1 MRRSTAHS
9 RFTFILSLTIATIT
23 FAFNATVTVFA
34 LLIYAGVQ

>member
-9 RFTFILSLTIATIT
+9 RYSFILSLTIGALSA
-23 FAFNATVTVFA
+23 AFNLAVFVFA